1 MLYARRPSAASM
13 ALLGLTAA
21 DYDPVAPVHVWP
33 ENWPI
38 VRIMQAMDRRWNVVA
53 GAKTLISLGL
63 DFAALSLVLSALDIT
78 LDADA
83 FELLRHA
90 ETVALTHLN

>member
-21 DYDPVAPVHVWP
+21 DYDPIAPVHVWP

-53 GAKTLISLGL
+53 GAKTLISISL
-63 DFAALSLVLSALDIT
+63 DLSALPVVLKALDIT
-78 LDADA
+78 LDTDG